1 MSNTVSDIE
10 QATRNWLEHLVIG
23 FNFCPFARRVWLQ
36 NKVAYRVCVSEDWEM
51 LLQQLVAACRELD
64 QQPDLET
71 TLLVL
76 PQGVDDFEAYLE
88 LLDLAEVLL
97 ENLGYTGIY
106 QLASFHP
113 RYVFGGSQA
122 QDPSNYTNRSPYP
135 MLHLLREESIERA
148 LEHYEDPEGIPARNI
163 ALANSKPLATWQ
175 ALLAACYPNN
185 N

>member
-88 LLDLAEVLL
+88 LLD
-97 ENLGYTGIY
+97 
-106 QLASFHP
+106 
-113 RYVFGGSQA
+113 GGSQA